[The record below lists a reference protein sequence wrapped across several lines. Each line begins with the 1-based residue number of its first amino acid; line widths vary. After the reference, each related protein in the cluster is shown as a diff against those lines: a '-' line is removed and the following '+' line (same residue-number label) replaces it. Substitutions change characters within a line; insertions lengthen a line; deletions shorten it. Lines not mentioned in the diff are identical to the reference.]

1 MSNDGSQN
9 RKPLKRLRRG
19 YVVSDKRDKTRTVA
33 IEYLQKLPKIGK
45 YVRQRS
51 VFHVHDEHNASARG
65 DLVEI
70 APCRPLSKTKSW
82 RLVRVVEQA
91 PRGAKAATHAEVTPA
106 VEEVAAG
113 AGGEQ
118 Q

>member
-1 MSNDGSQN
+1 MSDGAAQS
-9 RKPLKRLRRG
+9 RKPLKRVRSGR
-19 YVVSDKRDKTRTVA
+19 VVSDKRDKTRTVA
-33 IEYLQKLPKIGK
+33 IEYLHKLPKIGK

-51 VFHVHDEHNASARG
+51 VFHVHDERNASARG

-82 RLVRVVEQA
+82 RLVRVLEQA
-91 PRGAKAATHAEVTPA
+91 PRGAKAATHAEQTPA
-106 VEEVAAG
+106 VEEAG

-118 Q
+118 E